1 MVGWRKLGRILH
13 WEDNMMK
20 GSEVGTGVEKEQ
32 KLTVGEGKWNL
43 RDMQRP
49 GMGEALRS
57 Q

>member
-1 MVGWRKLGRILH
+1 
-13 WEDNMMK
+13 MMK

-49 GMGEALRS
+49 GMGEAQGSLW
-57 Q
+57 